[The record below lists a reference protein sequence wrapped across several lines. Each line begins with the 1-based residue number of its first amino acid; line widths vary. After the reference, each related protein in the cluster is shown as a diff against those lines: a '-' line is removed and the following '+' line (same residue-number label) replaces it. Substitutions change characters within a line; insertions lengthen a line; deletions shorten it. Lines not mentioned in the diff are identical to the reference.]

1 MAKKTSKIAKSVKS
15 AVKKVLPKKAVKKEV
30 KKAADPD
37 WKKYFKEVKEVG
49 DRIEIK
55 SHNGRTMDFKDMDSA
70 ISWAIDNL

>member
-1 MAKKTSKIAKSVKS
+1 MAKKTSKLAKSVKS

-55 SHNGRTMDFKDMDSA
+55 SYNGRTMDFKYMDSA
-70 ISWAIDNL
+70 ISWAVDNL